1 MGEKPKPAL
10 GVKSLKKR
18 KERWVKAKN
27 IEPFLRGC
35 EFKSRNIGQQM
46 EADEGEQKKRVNI
59 SAHPM
64 EANQRF

>member
-18 KERWVKAKN
+18 RERWVKAKK

-46 EADEGEQKKRVNI
+46 ETDEGEQKKG
-59 SAHPM
+59 
-64 EANQRF
+64 